1 MINNANLLFSFL
13 TICAL
18 ACTIALTI
26 QQKNQALTLEA
37 KRLELLKNYNRT
49 LKYESERLLDGMQE
63 QVKRKPGYKPLW
75 TAGDELRKIIDQEI
89 KSLDRASA
97 LLENQQYKSLFSKN
111 KTFNKHIDSHL
122 KNLRQTDGRVF
133 QFLEATSKFRSLGI
147 KPDEI
152 SELYE
157 KLSPEFETLR
167 SGFNSN
173 LLYPVSY
180 AYQLEEKR
188 NSLLKIASKTT
199 SYLFGKIGARGMHFD
214 KFQVLSSPK
223 TDATELGDQFTANVF
238 LGTSTHY
245 PPEFISATVNG
256 VPHKIKKGV
265 IQFKEKPVTRGRHEY
280 EVKFQIKNKLTGITD
295 SFKRTFSYLVR

>member
-1 MINNANLLFSFL
+1 MFNKANLLFSFL
-13 TICAL
+13 ITSVL
-18 ACTIALTI
+18 ACTIGLAF
-26 QQKNQALTLEA
+26 QQKKQALIVDSE
-37 KRLELLKNYNRT
+37 RLELLKNYNKT
-49 LKYESERLLDGMQE
+49 LEYETKKIRDELYSS
-63 QVKRKPGYKPLW
+63 VKKKPTYKPLW

-122 KNLRQTDGRVF
+122 KTLRQTAGTIVH
-133 QFLEATSKFRSLGI
+133 LIETSKFRSLGV

-157 KLSPEFETLR
+157 KLNPEFETLR

-188 NSLLKIASKTT
+188 NSLLKIGYITT
-199 SYLFGKIGARGMHFD
+199 RFLACKIGTSTVTFD
-214 KFQVLSSPK
+214 WFQVVSSPE
-223 TDATELGDQFTANVF
+223 TYTTELGDQFTADVF
-238 LGTSTHY
+238 LGKSTNFST
-245 PPEFISATVNG
+245 ESVTATVNG
-256 VPHKIKKGV
+256 VPHKVKDGI
-265 IQFKEKPVTRGRHEY
+265 IEFKEKPAKRGRHEY
-280 EVKFQIKNKLTGITD
+280 NVNILVKNRFTDKTD